1 MVIYGLMYEEQNTN
15 DFWEGYENNELL
27 DHVVVLLQPKEGQDL
42 GKSGQHVLGSTSLT
56 LWLLRPMDYH
66 Y

>member
-1 MVIYGLMYEEQNTN
+1 MYEEQNTN

-56 LWLLRPMDYH
+56 LWLLRPIDY
-66 Y
+66 